1 MKKSFGQRFKL
12 LLSAGRRDREG
23 IISFIFLILAISTT
37 VHFFSE
43 KQKLSRLSDNQVLF
57 SYLNAFEVDDASE
70 VQPFEEVLVDNER
83 TPFDPNELDKSG
95 WMETGLS
102 ERQAESVLKY
112 LSRGKGIFSLADLE
126 KIKVLSE
133 RWHSKNDPVMV
144 FPPPPPASPHSADV
158 EEAPTIEHLLELNSA
173 DTLELVKIR
182 GVGAYSARAIV
193 KYRERLGGFVSYEQ
207 LNDIRALREEVKE
220 VLRTKTTLDN
230 RLVRKICIDTCG
242 VETLSQFPYFK
253 SKQVRI
259 ILNYREAHGGF
270 TDVSQIKEC
279 VVVSDSLFL
288 RVEPYLIICND

>member
-37 VHFFSE
+37 IQFFSE

-57 SYLNAFEVDDASE
+57 SYLNAFEVDDASDAP
-70 VQPFEEVLVDNER
+70 PFEEEPVDYER
-83 TPFDPNELDKSG
+83 APFDPNELDKSG

-126 KIKVLSE
+126 KINVLSE

-242 VETLSQFPYFK
+242 VETLSQLPYFK

-279 VVVSDSLFL
+279 IVVSDSLFL

>member
-1 MKKSFGQRFKL
+1 MKKFFGQRFKL

-37 VHFFSE
+37 VQFFSE
-43 KQKLSRLSDNQVLF
+43 KQKLSRLSDNEVLF
-57 SYLNAFEVDDASE
+57 SYLNAFEIDDAIQD
-70 VQPFEEVLVDNER
+70 QPIAEAPVDTER

-126 KIKVLSE
+126 RINVLSE
-133 RWHSKNDPVMV
+133 KWHSKNDPIMV
-144 FPPPPPASPHSADV
+144 FPAQPSASPHSADV
-158 EEAPTIEHLLELNSA
+158 DAAPTLERIIELNSA

-220 VLRTKTTLDN
+220 VLRTKTTLDD
-230 RLVRKICIDTCG
+230 RMVRKICIDTCG
-242 VETLSQFPYFK
+242 FETLSQLPYFRA
-253 SKQVRI
+253 KQVRI
-259 ILNYREAHGGF
+259 LLNYREAHGGF
-270 TDVSQIKEC
+270 THVNQIKEC

-288 RVEPYLIICND
+288 RVEPYLVICND

>member
-37 VHFFSE
+37 IQFFSE

-57 SYLNAFEVDDASE
+57 SYLNAFEVDDASDA
-70 VQPFEEVLVDNER
+70 QPFEEEPVDYER
-83 TPFDPNELDKSG
+83 APFDPNELDKSG

-102 ERQAESVLKY
+102 EAESVLKY

-126 KIKVLSE
+126 KINVLSE

-242 VETLSQFPYFK
+242 VETLSQLPYFK

-279 VVVSDSLFL
+279 IVVSDSLFL